1 MHTWLRLVNNE
12 STIPQHK
19 SEWFHLHAK
28 LQRQHRALR
37 KQNAKT
43 KSQVFMLCL
52 MLINVMDNLIEAYE
66 VSEQEFPVTISDYP
80 DFDALFSA
88 LDKAK
93 ERYIFTVLE
102 RDKIVCLWQLR
113 QLYLFL
119 ARRCDTGQQKNA
131 LSKDGEGTAEHLMQ
145 QEQREREARLLSL
158 FARLETTAHR

>member
-1 MHTWLRLVNNE
+1 MHPWLRLVSNE

-28 LQRQHRALR
+28 LLRQHRALR

-52 MLINVMDNLIEAYE
+52 MLINVMDNLLEAYE
-66 VSEQEFPVTISDYP
+66 VSEQEFPVTISEYP

-88 LDKAK
+88 LDKTK

-102 RDKIVCLWQLR
+102 RDKIACLWQLR

-119 ARRCDTGQQKNA
+119 ARQCDAGLPKST
-131 LSKDGEGTAEHLMQ
+131 LCKDSERTAEHLMQ

-158 FARLETTAHR
+158 FARLETTAPR